1 MTGSYS
7 NAQRKTTPLRRDNS
21 LIQSERAPG
30 PDEEKTRPAFAP
42 PDTQQ
47 SPGTRQFQSPGTR
60 QFDAVPAQPP
70 PRQETPP
77 GFAGGSGTGPGK
89 LSPTGWLLRGLG
101 LVAISV
107 VSGLLWLA
115 IKPAPEEPP
124 EEPGQ
129 PELKYTFN
137 QVMRVEGGVQGCQRL
152 SSDKIAE
159 YFEEHECEH
168 LSRALYSTLTP
179 TGERVLTSVITV
191 LMPDEQSAQQL
202 NQLAT
207 QDNTGNV
214 RDLVDDNNLGTE
226 GLPRLNDKAYASDQ
240 QGRLVVIGDS
250 AYYDKKTPEKD
261 PQLVDITKEALK
273 LGWPQE
279 RDQLPPR

>member
-1 MTGSYS
+1 CYAQAIRLVFVPDPHGAPEDVTGSYS

-60 QFDAVPAQPP
+60 QFQSPGTRKFRSQATRQFDAVPAQPP
-70 PRQETPP
+70 PRQDTPP

-124 EEPGQ
+124 EEPG
-129 PELKYTFN
+129 
-137 QVMRVEGGVQGCQRL
+137 
-152 SSDKIAE
+152 
-159 YFEEHECEH
+159 
-168 LSRALYSTLTP
+168 
-179 TGERVLTSVITV
+179 
-191 LMPDEQSAQQL
+191 
-202 NQLAT
+202 
-207 QDNTGNV
+207 
-214 RDLVDDNNLGTE
+214 
-226 GLPRLNDKAYASDQ
+226 
-240 QGRLVVIGDS
+240 
-250 AYYDKKTPEKD
+250 
-261 PQLVDITKEALK
+261 
-273 LGWPQE
+273 
-279 RDQLPPR
+279 